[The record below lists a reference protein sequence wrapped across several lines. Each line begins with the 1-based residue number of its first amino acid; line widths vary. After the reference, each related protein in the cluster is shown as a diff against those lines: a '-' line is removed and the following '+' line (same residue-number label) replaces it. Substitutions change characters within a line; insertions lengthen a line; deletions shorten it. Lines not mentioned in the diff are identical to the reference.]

1 MGLTRIVLRCGYE
14 FFAKHLPASSSPGVG
29 PFCRAVRYWFVR
41 RLAAECGKRINL
53 EHGASVS
60 FGTGVRI
67 GDYSGFG
74 INCMVEGPVT
84 MGMNINMAPEVV
96 ILRQNR
102 HGYDRTDISMREQED
117 KPPRPLFVCDDV
129 WVGRRAM
136 ILPGCRRI
144 GRGAIIGAG
153 AVVTKDVPD
162 YTIVAGNPAREVKK
176 RQLTHDPAGEAK
188 LTLPSGVVDV

>member
-1 MGLTRIVLRCGYE
+1 MKIARLVVRGGYE
-14 FFAKHLPASSSPGVG
+14 FFAKHLPPSSSSGIG
-29 PFCRAVRYWFVR
+29 LLCKTMRYWMVCL
-41 RLAAECGKRINL
+41 LADECGKRVNL
-53 EHGASVS
+53 EHGATVS
-60 FGTGVRI
+60 FGAGIRI
-67 GDYSGFG
+67 GDNSGLG
-74 INCMVEGPVT
+74 VDCMVEGPLT
-84 MGMNINMAPEVV
+84 MGKNVNMAPEVL

-102 HGYDRTDISMREQED
+102 HGYERTDISMREQED
-117 KPPRPLFVCDDV
+117 QPPRPLFICDDV

-136 ILPGCRRI
+136 ILPGCRKV